1 MTTPNSSLLSRIQ
14 SGLGLLLL
22 GGGLLL
28 FFWPMLFQG
37 KMPFDRDFTL
47 VTYPVK
53 HHLHQAYQQGTLPFW
68 NPNVH
73 MGTPYFAELHP
84 GVFYPPSL
92 FFFIEDFSI
101 ALNLYYIFHFVI
113 LAVGTYL
120 LLRRWGVS
128 RTGAVASAWTAAL
141 SGFIFSSTYLSN
153 LFLGAVW
160 LPILFWAFEKFR
172 ATCRA
177 RWFVLTAFL
186 VACQTLA
193 ACPEINIFT
202 CGLLGLWT
210 LFVPAEREHPGS
222 GRHLPALRHV
232 GMLLLAVILGLG
244 IIAVQLLPTY
254 QLMQHSHRTD
264 GIDYTFHTEWSLSP
278 ATFETFFLPHAAQA
292 NMTRN
297 VIPVEQS
304 GFLESVYLGVFA
316 PVFIVVGIGFWRDRR
331 VLFWLVMFAVGLFL
345 AFGKYNPLYAWV
357 YQGVPGL
364 DRFRYPEKYFYV
376 SAMASVFLVG
386 LVWDRLVAATT
397 KRSLGEKFVPGAVL
411 IAAAAVVNT
420 ALAPEVRDAAPSL
433 LILFAFGITHTLFYF
448 RKIGIGLFRA
458 VFLGSL
464 FLDLVVRNFG
474 LFPLI
479 DKEYYL
485 NQPVMAS
492 TIQSDP
498 EPYRLYSGRVMENP
512 DRFRLPNGP
521 TRLAALIAM
530 KEYMYPFLGTVYGMQ
545 YADGMPGL
553 AMGLKD
559 HFLWYRA
566 LLHAKPETRF
576 RILKRSNVKYWIDVD
591 RLTAYVDGIPLILPD
606 RLHVFDDSLPR
617 AFWVPRAR
625 QVSDERLLGLYYDPG
640 FDPLREVLLTQAPPL
655 KNVPASTGWVKSL
668 KYAPNR
674 VTVRTQQTGNG
685 YLVLLDSWMPG
696 WLVTVDGEPGIVIRA
711 NRFYRAVPLGPGP
724 HRVEFT
730 FTPAGWREGLVVS
743 AVSTAILV
751 LGALWLRRRNRSV
764 STQPQVQKPL

>member
-1 MTTPNSSLLSRIQ
+1 MTPSTSSFLSRMQ
-14 SGLGLLLL
+14 SGLAVLFLAAGLLF
-22 GGGLLL
+22 
-28 FFWPMLFQG
+28 FFWPMLFEG
-37 KMPFDRDFTL
+37 KVPFDRDFTL

-53 HHLHQAYQQGTLPFW
+53 HHLHQAYQQGILPFW

-73 MGTPYFAELHP
+73 AGTPYFAELHP

-92 FFFIEDFSI
+92 FFFIEDFTT
-101 ALNLYYIFHFVI
+101 ALNLYYVFHFAI
-113 LAVGTYL
+113 LAAGTYL
-120 LLRRWGVS
+120 LMRAWRVS

-160 LPILFWAFEKFR
+160 LPILFWAFERFR
-172 ATCRA
+172 ATGRA

-186 VACQTLA
+186 IACQTLA

-202 CGLLGLWT
+202 CGLLGLWL
-210 LFVPAEREHPGS
+210 LFAPARREQATPAPRLLWV
-222 GRHLPALRHV
+222 RHM
-232 GMLLLAVILGLG
+232 GMLLLAVVLGLG
-244 IIAVQLLPTY
+244 LIALQLLPTY

-264 GIDYTFHTEWSLSP
+264 GIDYTLHTEWSLSS
-278 ATFETFFLPHAAQA
+278 ATFETFFLPHAAEM
-292 NMTRN
+292 NLTKN

-316 PVFIVVGIGFWRDRR
+316 PLFIVVGLRFWRDRR
-331 VLFWLVMFAVGLFL
+331 ILFWLVMFATGLFL
-345 AFGKYNPLYAWV
+345 AFGKYNPLYVWV
-357 YQGVPGL
+357 YEWVPGM

-386 LVWDRLVAATT
+386 LVWDRLMTT
-397 KRSLGEKFVPGAVL
+397 TTERRLGEKWVPGAVL

-420 ALAPEVRDAAPSL
+420 ALAPEVRDATPSL
-433 LILFAFGITHTLFYF
+433 LILFAFGLTHTLFYF
-448 RKIGIGLFRA
+448 RKVGPGVLRA
-458 VFLGSL
+458 VFLMSL

-479 DKEYYL
+479 DKSYYETE
-485 NQPVMAS
+485 PVMAAA
-492 TIQSDP
+492 IRSDP
-498 EPYRLYSGRVMENP
+498 EPNRLYSGRVVEDP

-521 TRLAALIAM
+521 TRLAALVAM

-566 LLHAKPETRF
+566 LLHARPETRF

-591 RLTAYVDGIPLILPD
+591 RPTAYVEGSPLILPD
-606 RLHVFDDSLPR
+606 RLQVFGDALPR

-625 QVSDERLLGLYYDPG
+625 QVSPERLLGLYYAEG
-640 FDPLREVLLTQAPPL
+640 FDPKREVLLTQSPPL
-655 KNVPASTGWVKSL
+655 NEISASTGWVKSL
-668 KYAPNR
+668 EYASNR

-685 YLVLLDSWMPG
+685 YLVLLDSYLPG
-696 WLVTVDGEPGIVIRA
+696 WWVRVDGEAGLVLRA
-711 NRFYRAVPLGPGP
+711 NRFYRAVPLGPGS
-724 HRVEFT
+724 HTVEFT
-730 FTPAGWREGLVVS
+730 FTPVGWREGLAFSSVS
-743 AVSTAILV
+743 AVLLV
-751 LGALWLRRRNRSV
+751 LAACALRRRNRTTPPVETIEKS
-764 STQPQVQKPL
+764 L